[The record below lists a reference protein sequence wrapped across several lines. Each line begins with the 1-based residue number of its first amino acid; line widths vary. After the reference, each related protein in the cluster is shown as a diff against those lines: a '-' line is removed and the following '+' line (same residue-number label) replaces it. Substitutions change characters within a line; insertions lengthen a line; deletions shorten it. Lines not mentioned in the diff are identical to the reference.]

1 MLRIDSTR
9 SKKGDDNMARAR
21 TNKRGSFN
29 HQINQRMKEMTC
41 FGESRHQAIKDYKA
55 SVDYANTNNRTV
67 GIHSYNTFEAYKSSL
82 KSFSTW
88 AKDEGIKFKKL
99 DDVKEN
105 HIKDFIKDRYE
116 EGYSAH
122 TYSKDLAALNKVF
135 NTHVTKADCGV
146 ANRSYKDISNNRE
159 MKEHHNHVNY
169 NNYSSAITLVQA
181 TGMRR
186 SNVEKVTPNT
196 FNYREDGTPYQ
207 IRLCNESKIGG
218 DNWSEKGGR
227 DRIVDIPE
235 QYQQQIKE
243 IIQEHRDN
251 GYNDNKPIVEHIPS
265 RLGTHRFR
273 QEFAETSYN
282 NYIEKH
288 GEGTLR
294 VCDVFENS
302 NSQSTTYRGYDVAG
316 LKYATE
322 QLGHNRLDVI
332 VYNYL
337 RV

>member
-1 MLRIDSTR
+1 
-9 SKKGDDNMARAR
+9 MARAR

-29 HQINQRMKEMTC
+29 HQINQRMKEMSC
-41 FGESRHQAIKDYKA
+41 IGESRHQAIQDYRN
-55 SVDYANTNNRTV
+55 SVGYSNTNNRTV
-67 GIHSYNTFEAYKSSL
+67 GIHSYGTFEAYKSSL
-82 KSFSTW
+82 KSFSMW

-135 NTHVTKADCGV
+135 NTHVTKSDCGV
-146 ANRSYKDISNNRE
+146 ANRSYLNISNNRE
-159 MKEHHNHVNY
+159 MKEHHNKINY
-169 NNYSSAITLVQA
+169 NNYSSEIAVVQA

-186 SNVEKVTPNT
+186 SNVEKVSPSS
-196 FNYREDGTPYQ
+196 FNYNENGLPTQ
-207 IRLCNESKIGG
+207 IRLCNETKTGG
-218 DNWSEKGGR
+218 ANMAEKGGR
-227 DRIVDIPE
+227 DRVVDIPE
-235 QYQQQIKE
+235 QYQQQIKD

-251 GYNDNKPIVEHIPS
+251 GNADDKPLFEHIPS

-282 NYIEKH
+282 NYIEKY
-288 GEGTLR
+288 GEGTMK
-294 VCDVFENS
+294 VSDVLENS
-302 NSQSTTYRGYDVAG
+302 HSESTTYRGYDVGA

>member
-29 HQINQRMKEMTC
+29 HQINVRMKEMTC
-41 FGESRHQAIKDYKA
+41 FGESRHQAKEEYKEMMGTNNA
-55 SVDYANTNNRTV
+55 NNRTV

-135 NTHVTKADCGV
+135 NTHVTKLDCGV
-146 ANRSYKDISNNRE
+146 ENRSYKNISNNRE
-159 MKEHHNHVNY
+159 RKVHHNKINY
-169 NNYSSAITLVQA
+169 NNYSSEIAVVQA

-186 SNVEKVTPNT
+186 SNVEKVSPSS

-207 IRLCNESKIGG
+207 IRLCNETKTGG
-218 DNWSEKGGR
+218 INMSEKGGR
-227 DRIVDIPE
+227 DRVVDIPE
-235 QYQQQIKE
+235 QHQQRIKE
-243 IIQEHRDN
+243 IIDEHRAN
-251 GYNDNKPIVEHIPS
+251 GYNDNKPMFEHIPS

-273 QEFAETSYN
+273 QEFAETTYN
-282 NYIEKH
+282 NYIEKY
-288 GEGTLR
+288 GEGTMK
-294 VCDVFENS
+294 VSDVFENS
-302 NSQSTTYRGYDVAG
+302 NSQSTEYRGYDVGA

>member
-1 MLRIDSTR
+1 
-9 SKKGDDNMARAR
+9 MARAR
-21 TNKRGSFN
+21 TNKRVSFN
-29 HQINQRMKEMTC
+29 HQVHQRMEQLKC
-41 FGESRHQAIKDYKA
+41 FGESRHQAKQEYEQMIGTKNA
-55 SVDYANTNNRTV
+55 NNRTV
-67 GIHSYNTFEAYKSSL
+67 GIHSYNTYDAYKSSL
-82 KSFSTW
+82 KSFSSW
-88 AKDEGIKFKKL
+88 AKDENIKFKKL
-99 DDVKEN
+99 DDVKEE

-135 NTHVTKADCGV
+135 NTHVTKEQCGV
-146 ANRSYKDISNNRE
+146 ANRSYLNISNNRE
-159 MKEHHNHVNY
+159 MKEHHNKINY
-169 NNYSSAITLVQA
+169 NNYSNPIAVVQA

-196 FNYREDGTPYQ
+196 FNYNENGLPTQ
-207 IRLCNESKIGG
+207 IRLCDERKYGG

-227 DRIVDIPE
+227 DRVVDIPE
-235 QYQQQIKE
+235 EHQERIKE
-243 IIQEHRDN
+243 IIDEHRMN
-251 GYNDNKPIVEHIPS
+251 GYDDNKPLFEHIPS

-294 VCDVFENS
+294 VCDVIEKS
-302 NSQSTTYRGYDVAG
+302 DSESTTYRGYDVGA